1 MQPRLTVYEIAK
13 KRIVFGNEKDTQ
25 AGVFFSLT
33 FNFHGRVNSLTKI
46 FSIFFVKFGNNF
58 LIPALAV
65 AYAFGHT
72 RQRCGRNVGFFDNLV
87 ISLVIE

>member
-33 FNFHGRVNSLTKI
+33 FNFHGGVIAKNAPTGDIPIFVQVFSKI
-46 FSIFFVKFGNNF
+46 NELKK
-58 LIPALAV
+58 
-65 AYAFGHT
+65 
-72 RQRCGRNVGFFDNLV
+72 R
-87 ISLVIE
+87 